1 MLYLDYVAYHNK
13 LVRVS
18 LQEKLLLGGGCLLLA
33 LFFPQPQVLSAIIL
47 LMHMVMLGAGVP
59 ARFLLRLWLAPLGF
73 ILLSLVS
80 LVLDWGSQPLN
91 DQASIKIAHYSV
103 WLAPHGLSA
112 ASKLFMRC
120 TAGTSCLFMIAT
132 TTPVVHIATFM
143 ARLRWLHGI
152 MEIVLLT
159 YRFIFILLETAGR
172 MLDAQQSRLGYANH
186 RQSIQSFAALIANL
200 GGKSIGRA
208 NQLSI
213 ALQARNY
220 QGRLF
225 ACLPAQAPKCWRVA
239 LIIGLLAGIFFITR
253 L

>member
-1 MLYLDYVAYHNK
+1 MLYLDYVAYNNK

-18 LQEKLLLGGGCLLLA
+18 IQEKLLLGGGCLLLA

-47 LMHMVMLGAGVP
+47 LMHMIMLGAGVP
-59 ARFLLRLWLAPLGF
+59 VRFLLHLWLAPLGF
-73 ILLSLVS
+73 VLLSLVS
-80 LVLDWGSQPLN
+80 IVLDWGSQPWA
-91 DQASIKIAHYSV
+91 DQANIKIAHYYI
-103 WLAPHGLSA
+103 WLAPHGLSV

-120 TAGTSCLFMIAT
+120 AAGTSCLFMIAT
-132 TTPVVHIATFM
+132 TTPIVHIAAFM
-143 ARLRWLHGI
+143 ARLRWLHSS

-172 MLDAQQSRLGYANH
+172 MLDAQQSRLGYANR
-186 RQSIQSFAALIANL
+186 RQSLQSFAALTANL
-200 GGKSIGRA
+200 GGKSLNRA
-208 NQLSI
+208 SQLSI

-225 ACLPAQAPKCWRVA
+225 AYLPSQVPKWWRVV